1 MLVDDDRAIS
11 DKDCV
16 TVTWKGSHNRVKEL
30 RIRGREGSN
39 ARFEP
44 VTEREPRFGLGEA
57 AQ

>member
-1 MLVDDDRAIS
+1 VLVDDYRAIS
-11 DKDCV
+11 NENCV
-16 TVTWKGSHNRVKEL
+16 VVIWRGSQKGVKEL
-30 RIRGREGSN
+30 RIRGREGNN